1 MTRNN
6 APHGSMTWHH
16 GSVESAGADM
26 PLARPAHLQEG
37 TPVAPNP
44 RGVGRRPCRLSRP
57 LSQEA
62 VFAEVLPDLT
72 RRIVEAVHP
81 VRVILFGSA
90 ARGQMGP
97 DSDLDV
103 LVVVSDDADQNQA
116 SKDIYRSLR
125 GLGFATDALV
135 VGESDLALHGQDPWL
150 VYRSALAE
158 GKELYQAR
166 P

>member
-1 MTRNN
+1 MR
-6 APHGSMTWHH
+6 
-16 GSVESAGADM
+16 
-26 PLARPAHLQEG
+26 LARQSGLPSGLPMAANTHGEHHPAHR
-37 TPVAPNP
+37 PV
-44 RGVGRRPCRLSRP
+44 RP

-62 VFAEVLPDLT
+62 VFAEVVPDMT

-103 LVVVSDDADQNQA
+103 LVVMPDDADPNQV

-135 VGESDLALHGQDPWL
+135 IGESDLSLHGDDPWL

-158 GKELYQAR
+158 GKELYHAHG
-166 P
+166 

>member
-1 MTRNN
+1 M
-6 APHGSMTWHH
+6 
-16 GSVESAGADM
+16 
-26 PLARPAHLQEG
+26 
-37 TPVAPNP
+37 
-44 RGVGRRPCRLSRP
+44 PCRPVRP

-62 VFAEVLPDLT
+62 VLAEIVPDMT

-81 VRVILFGSA
+81 VRVILFGSV

-103 LVVVSDDADQNQA
+103 LVVMPDDADQNQT
-116 SKDIYRSLR
+116 SKAIYRSLR

-135 VGESDLALHGQDPWL
+135 VGESDLSLHGDDPWL

-158 GKELYQAR
+158 GRELYHVHG
-166 P
+166 